1 MEFYITYFYNLRFLP
16 ENAICISTAM
26 WDPSWITTKTKNGK
40 YYYVDDRNLLIGIKE
55 DSLIFNQNNFEKL
68 DEQCQK
74 NYPYIDKVPHCKFM
88 DLYRKQLE
96 QIDFDNYL
104 IPEFTR
110 IAEDVRKI
118 THYKG
123 EPIITLLVHEKPEVK
138 CSERPILKEVFKKH
152 GIELK
157 EWQKEEQKSSYTNID
172 IF

>member
-55 DSLIFNQNNFEKL
+55 DSLIFNQNTFEKL

-74 NYPYIDKVPHCKFM
+74 NCPYIDKIPHCKFM

-123 EPIITLLVHEKPEVK
+123 EPLICLIVHEKPEVK

-152 GIELK
+152 KIELK
-157 EWQKEEQKSSYTNID
+157 EWNKEEQKSSYTNID